1 MKEFIDIERVSFT
14 ITEPAE
20 GLMHTELHGILDAYN
35 SNEFG
40 KIMAR
45 FYEQGKFTNMTFEC
59 SGMSY
64 MASTGVG
71 IMTHMLRL
79 VKQNCG
85 NMIMINMQHKVH
97 DVLQLLGFSQFF
109 EFSESLAEAISKL
122 GVECKD
128 EEEEELPEEAT
139 LIPVFPVVIN
149 CPTCGKRLRAP
160 KAGRFRCTHCKGIL
174 TVNVDG
180 EVK

>member
-128 EEEEELPEEAT
+128 EEEEVIAEAELEP
-139 LIPVFPVVIN
+139 LFPVIVQ
-149 CPTCGKRLRAP
+149 CPHCGKKLRAP
-160 KAGRFRCTHCKGIL
+160 RAMRARCTHCKSII
-174 TVNVDG
+174 TINEDG